1 MCYDGD
7 RLKNTPVWTGHP
19 AAAWRPLQRSLETM
33 TTTAKTLGVV
43 VPVLVATTFCL
54 SVPFIL
60 IVADVAILA
69 GAVIAFVAQ
78 RRAPVG
84 IPAEDLPELE

>member
-1 MCYDGD
+1 
-7 RLKNTPVWTGHP
+7 
-19 AAAWRPLQRSLETM
+19 M

-43 VPVLVATTFCL
+43 IPVLVATTFCL

-60 IVADVAILA
+60 IVADVVILG
-69 GAVIAFVAQ
+69 GAVVAFVAE

-84 IPAEDLPELE
+84 RPAEDLPERE

>member
-1 MCYDGD
+1 
-7 RLKNTPVWTGHP
+7 
-19 AAAWRPLQRSLETM
+19 M
-33 TTTAKTLGVV
+33 TATTKTLGVII
-43 VPVLVATTFCL
+43 PVLVATTFCL

-60 IVADVAILA
+60 IVADAAILG
-69 GAVIAFVAQ
+69 GAVVAFVAQ

>member
-1 MCYDGD
+1 
-7 RLKNTPVWTGHP
+7 
-19 AAAWRPLQRSLETM
+19 M
-33 TTTAKTLGVV
+33 TTTAKILGVV
-43 VPVLVATTFCL
+43 LPVLVAATLCL

-60 IVADVAILA
+60 IIADVAILG
-69 GAVIAFVAQ
+69 GAVVAFVAQ

>member
-1 MCYDGD
+1 
-7 RLKNTPVWTGHP
+7 
-19 AAAWRPLQRSLETM
+19 M
-33 TTTAKTLGVV
+33 TTTAKTLGIVI
-43 VPVLVATTFCL
+43 PVLVATTFCL

-60 IVADVAILA
+60 IVADVVILG

-78 RRAPVG
+78 RRAPAG

>member
-1 MCYDGD
+1 
-7 RLKNTPVWTGHP
+7 
-19 AAAWRPLQRSLETM
+19 M
-33 TTTAKTLGVV
+33 TTTVKTLGVAI
-43 VPVLVATTFCL
+43 PVLVATTFCL

-60 IVADVAILA
+60 IIADIVILG
-69 GAVIAFVAQ
+69 GAVVAFVAQ

>member
-1 MCYDGD
+1 
-7 RLKNTPVWTGHP
+7 
-19 AAAWRPLQRSLETM
+19 M
-33 TTTAKTLGVV
+33 TTTGKTLGIAI
-43 VPVLVATTFCL
+43 PVLVATMFCL

-60 IVADVAILA
+60 IIADIVILS
-69 GAVIAFVAQ
+69 GAVVAFVAQ

>member
-1 MCYDGD
+1 
-7 RLKNTPVWTGHP
+7 
-19 AAAWRPLQRSLETM
+19 M

-43 VPVLVATTFCL
+43 IPVLVATTFCL

-60 IVADVAILA
+60 IVADAAILA
-69 GAVIAFVAQ
+69 GAVVAFVSQ
-78 RRAPVG
+78 RRSPVG

>member
-1 MCYDGD
+1 M
-7 RLKNTPVWTGHP
+7 
-19 AAAWRPLQRSLETM
+19 TM
-33 TTTAKTLGVV
+33 TAKTLGVA

-60 IVADVAILA
+60 IVADIVILA
-69 GAVIAFVAQ
+69 GAIVAFVAQ

>member
-1 MCYDGD
+1 
-7 RLKNTPVWTGHP
+7 
-19 AAAWRPLQRSLETM
+19 M
-33 TTTAKTLGVV
+33 TTTAKTLGIA

-60 IVADVAILA
+60 IIADIAILG
-69 GAVIAFVAQ
+69 GAVVAFVAQ

-84 IPAEDLPELE
+84 IPTEDLPELE

>member
-1 MCYDGD
+1 M
-7 RLKNTPVWTGHP
+7 
-19 AAAWRPLQRSLETM
+19 S
-33 TTTAKTLGVV
+33 TTAKTFGVV
-43 VPVLVATTFCL
+43 VPVLAATTFCL

-60 IVADVAILA
+60 IVADIAILA

>member
-1 MCYDGD
+1 
-7 RLKNTPVWTGHP
+7 
-19 AAAWRPLQRSLETM
+19 M
-33 TTTAKTLGVV
+33 TATTKTLGVV

-60 IVADVAILA
+60 IVADVVILG
-69 GAVIAFVAQ
+69 GAVVAFVAE